1 MNYVKL
7 NNCES
12 RLAANKWQEYKY
24 MRHISRTSA
33 LLVFVIGLNAGLV
46 RAETFSADGTFDSV
60 SVYAGKGADHNLREL
75 PGRILTSDLDWDKTY
90 FAALGFGK
98 VRGTLGQSIES
109 FRGTP
114 IESIRHGYETVL
126 VKHFGMQSNGEM
138 GAAYMLKT
146 PDLQLGRLG
155 VNFGAGAGLSY
166 ALGYPGYEDGPDNDP
181 ARRYRLQLLALF
193 ELEWR
198 MIGFENLSVITRVHH
213 RSGVYGLIAP
223 RHVGS
228 NFLAVGVRHKF

>member
-1 MNYVKL
+1 MGY
-7 NNCES
+7 
-12 RLAANKWQEYKY
+12 
-24 MRHISRTSA
+24 ISRASA
-33 LLVFVIGLNAGLV
+33 LLVLVMGLNADLV
-46 RAETFSADGTFDSV
+46 RAEAFSADGTFDSV
-60 SVYAGKGADHNLREL
+60 SVYAGQGANHNLIEL
-75 PGRILTSDLDWDKTY
+75 PGKIITRSLDWDKTY

-98 VRGTLGQSIES
+98 VRGTLGQSVES
-109 FRGTP
+109 FQGTP
-114 IESIRHGYETVL
+114 FASFLHGYEAVL
-126 VKHFGMQSNGEM
+126 VKHSGLQSNAEM

-146 PDLQLGRLG
+146 PDLQLGELG

-166 ALGYPGYEDGPDNDP
+166 ALGYPSYEDGPDNDP
-181 ARRYRLQLLALF
+181 ARRYRMQLLALF

-198 MIGFENLSVITRVHH
+198 MIGFDKLSVITRVHH

>member
-1 MNYVKL
+1 ML
-7 NNCES
+7 GIGASGIGSGSECW
-12 RLAANKWQEYKY
+12 LCTGG
-24 MRHISRTSA
+24 HIFRRW
-33 LLVFVIGLNAGLV
+33 G
-46 RAETFSADGTFDSV
+46 FDSV
-60 SVYAGKGADHNLREL
+60 SVYTARGANHNLREL
-75 PGRILTSDLDWDKTY
+75 PGKIITKNLDWDQTY

-98 VRGTLGQSIES
+98 VRGTLGQSIEG
-109 FRGTP
+109 FQGTP
-114 IESIRHGYETVL
+114 FESFPHGYETVV
-126 VKHFGMQSNGEM
+126 VKHSGLQSNVEV

-146 PDLQLGRLG
+146 TDLHLGELG

-193 ELEWR
+193 DLEWR
-198 MIGFENLSVITRVHH
+198 LAGYDRLSIITRVHH

-228 NFLAVGVRHKF
+228 NFLAAGLRYKF

>member
-1 MNYVKL
+1 
-7 NNCES
+7 
-12 RLAANKWQEYKY
+12 
-24 MRHISRTSA
+24 MRHISRASA
-33 LLVFVIGLNAGLV
+33 LLVLVMGLNADLV
-46 RAETFSADGTFDSV
+46 QADTFSADGAFDSV
-60 SVYAGKGADHNLREL
+60 SVYAGQGADHNLREL
-75 PGRILTSDLDWDKTY
+75 PGRILERSLDWDKTY

-98 VRGTLGQSIES
+98 VRGTLEDSIES
-109 FRGTP
+109 FRDTP
-114 IESIRHGYETVL
+114 FASIRHGYETVL
-126 VKHFGMQSNGEM
+126 VKHSGLQSNAEM

-146 PDLQLGRLG
+146 PDLQLGKLG

-166 ALGYPGYEDGPDNDP
+166 ALGYPSYEDGPDNDP

-193 ELEWR
+193 DLEWR
-198 MIGFENLSVITRVHH
+198 IIGFDNLSVVTRVHH

>member
-1 MNYVKL
+1 
-7 NNCES
+7 
-12 RLAANKWQEYKY
+12 
-24 MRHISRTSA
+24 MRHISRASA
-33 LLVFVIGLNAGLV
+33 LLVLGMGLNADLV
-46 RAETFSADGTFDSV
+46 RADTFSAEGAFDSV
-60 SVYAGKGADHNLREL
+60 SVYAGQGADHNLREL
-75 PGRILTSDLDWDKTY
+75 PGRILERSLDWDKTY

-98 VRGTLGQSIES
+98 VRGTLKDSIES
-109 FRGTP
+109 FRDTP
-114 IESIRHGYETVL
+114 FASIRHGYETVL
-126 VKHFGMQSNGEM
+126 VKHFGLQSNGEL

-146 PDLQLGRLG
+146 PDLQLGKLG

-166 ALGYPGYEDGPDNDP
+166 ALGYPSYEDGPDNDP

-193 ELEWR
+193 DLEWR
-198 MIGFENLSVITRVHH
+198 IIGFDNLSVVTRVHH

>member
-1 MNYVKL
+1 MKL
-7 NNCES
+7 
-12 RLAANKWQEYKY
+12 
-24 MRHISRTSA
+24 ISRPSA
-33 LLVFVIGLNAGLV
+33 LVVLVLGLNAGL
-46 RAETFSADGTFDSV
+46 ADADTFSADGAFDAV

-75 PGRILTSDLDWDKTY
+75 PGRIIARDVDWDKTY
-90 FAALGFGK
+90 FAAMGAGK

-109 FRGTP
+109 FQGTAFG
-114 IESIRHGYETVL
+114 SVLHGYETVL
-126 VKHFGMQSNGEM
+126 VKHSGLQSNSEV

-146 PDLQLGRLG
+146 ADLQVGELG
-155 VNFGAGAGLSY
+155 VNFGAGAGLSL

-193 ELEWR
+193 DLEWR
-198 MIGFENLSVITRVHH
+198 IAGFDKLSIVTRVHH

-228 NFLAVGVRHKF
+228 NFLAAGIRHRF